1 MNINFRDDTYK
12 RIRFLATE
20 NNQSMAA
27 YISDLCD
34 AHADAKVDTQYNVKS
49 SNEGNGS
56 TASLT
61 SNLK

>member
-1 MNINFRDDTYK
+1 MNISFRDDTYK

-49 SNEGNGS
+49 SAGTGTATNIPS
-56 TASLT
+56 TS
-61 SNLK
+61 K